1 MKIALVIERFEP
13 GAGGVEGV
21 AWTVAH
27 GLAEAGEEVHVIA
40 RRVAPSQ
47 RVELHPVDVPTAW
60 QPLRVLAFSRAA
72 HARATALGCDVVHSF
87 SRTRHQDVYR
97 AGGGS
102 HADYLRQNHGPA
114 GRALRQLSPRH
125 RVLLG
130 MERRIFADPRQ
141 TILCGS
147 PMVKAQIA
155 ARYRVADERFVVI
168 PNGVDVDRFHPGR
181 RSSEGARL
189 RVDLGVGDGPV
200 WVLVGSGL
208 HRKGLDTAL
217 LALARGGPRD
227 AELWVAGK
235 DRPDRWRSRAAN
247 LGVGAR
253 VRFLGTRSDME
264 SVYSAA
270 DALILPTRYDAFAN
284 ATLEAAASGLPVL
297 TSSTNGASEL
307 LAPGAIVVEDPEDVE
322 GFAAGLDELG
332 DPARRSELGRAGRA
346 IALGQSWLAHVA
358 ALRRLYRRIAA

>member
-1 MKIALVIERFEP
+1 
-13 GAGGVEGV
+13 
-21 AWTVAH
+21 
-27 GLAEAGEEVHVIA
+27 
-40 RRVAPSQ
+40 
-47 RVELHPVDVPTAW
+47 
-60 QPLRVLAFSRAA
+60 
-72 HARATALGCDVVHSF
+72 
-87 SRTRHQDVYR
+87 
-97 AGGGS
+97 
-102 HADYLRQNHGPA
+102 
-114 GRALRQLSPRH
+114 
-125 RVLLG
+125 

-168 PNGVDVDRFHPGR
+168 PNGVDVDRFHPWAPQPPRAPGC
-181 RSSEGARL
+181 AWTWAWA
-189 RVDLGVGDGPV
+189 DGPV

-253 VRFLGTRSDME
+253 VRFLGPRSDVE

-284 ATLEAAASGLPVL
+284 ATLEAAASG
-297 TSSTNGASEL
+297 
-307 LAPGAIVVEDPEDVE
+307 
-322 GFAAGLDELG
+322 
-332 DPARRSELGRAGRA
+332 PARADQQHQRRLRAARTRSHRGRGPGGCGGLRGGSRRAGGPGPA
-346 IALGQSWLAHVA
+346 QPSWAGQAAPSPLGQSWLAHVA

>member
-1 MKIALVIERFEP
+1 LKIALVIERFEA

-27 GLAEAGEEVHVIA
+27 GLAAAGEDVHVVA
-40 RRVAPSQ
+40 RRLAPSE
-47 RVELHPVDVPTAW
+47 RVAQHPVRVPTAW

-72 HARATALGCDVVHSF
+72 HARATALGVDVVHSF

-114 GRALRQLSPRH
+114 GRALRRLSPRH

-130 MERRIFADPRQ
+130 MERRIFADPTQ
-141 TILCGS
+141 TILCVS

-155 ARYRVADERFVVI
+155 ARYRVPDERFAVI

-181 RSSEGARL
+181 RAAEGARL
-189 RVDLGVGDGPV
+189 RVDLGVGNGPI
-200 WVLVGSGL
+200 WALVGSGL
-208 HRKGLDTAL
+208 RRKGLDTAL
-217 LALARGGPRD
+217 RALARGGPRN

-235 DRPDRWRSRAAN
+235 DPTDRWRSLAAS

-253 VRFLGTRSDME
+253 VRFLGPRSDVE
-264 SVYSAA
+264 SVYAAA
-270 DALILPTRYDAFAN
+270 DALLLPTRYDAFAN

-297 TSSTNGASEL
+297 TSGANGASEL
-307 LAPGAIVVEDPEDVE
+307 LKPGAIVVEDPEDVD
-322 GFAAGLDELG
+322 GFAAGLDQLG
-332 DPARRSELGRAGRA
+332 DATRRHELGRAGRA

-358 ALRRLYRRIAA
+358 ALRRLYRRVAG